1 MFIGAT
7 RTRELLLTM
16 AFSAV
21 AFWLLAVVLQPR
33 WGNAGLWFA
42 MLAFMALRG
51 VTLGMLLP
59 RVLHAAPPRAA

>member
-1 MFIGAT
+1 
-7 RTRELLLTM
+7 M